1 MTKFVDVL
9 DTIQIGDFE
18 KRRKLAITTTDGK
31 AVRMTTPRMYM
42 PFGLSGF
49 VPDVGQTKW
58 NIDFNMMG
66 YDEEGNSVKQFFNII
81 RNVCDRLNTTPRF
94 YH

>member
-9 DTIQIGDFE
+9 DTIQIGDFD

-31 AVRMTTPRMYM
+31 AVRMTTLRMYM

-49 VPDVGQTKW
+49 VRTWVKPKW
-58 NIDFNMMG
+58 NIDFN
-66 YDEEGNSVKQFFNII
+66 I
-81 RNVCDRLNTTPRF
+81 
-94 YH
+94 

>member
-9 DTIQIGDFE
+9 DIIKIGNFD
-18 KRRKLAITTTDGK
+18 KRRKLAITTEEGK

-49 VPDVGQTKW
+49 VPDVGQTK
-58 NIDFNMMG
+58 
-66 YDEEGNSVKQFFNII
+66 
-81 RNVCDRLNTTPRF
+81 
-94 YH
+94 